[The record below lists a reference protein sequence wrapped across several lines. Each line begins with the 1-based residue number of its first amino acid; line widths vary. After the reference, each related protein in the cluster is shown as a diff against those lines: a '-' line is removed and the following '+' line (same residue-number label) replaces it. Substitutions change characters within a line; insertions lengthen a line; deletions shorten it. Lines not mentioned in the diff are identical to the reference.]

1 MTNTIRFQFQ
11 GPWDKWK
18 HNIFGMLNVF
28 EDYANMTNDAC
39 DGETR
44 SFDAMVLLTGT
55 ARAFG
60 GNATGYAQTGA
71 VCDM

>member
-1 MTNTIRFQFQ
+1 
-11 GPWDKWK
+11 
-18 HNIFGMLNVF
+18 MLDVF
-28 EDYANMTNDAC
+28 ENYANMTNDAC

-60 GNATGYAQTGA
+60 GNATGYAQLGA